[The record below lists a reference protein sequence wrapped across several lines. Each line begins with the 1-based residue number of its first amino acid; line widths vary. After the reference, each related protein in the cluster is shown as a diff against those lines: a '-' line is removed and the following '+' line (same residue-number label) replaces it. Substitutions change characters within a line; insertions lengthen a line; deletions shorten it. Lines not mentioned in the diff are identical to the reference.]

1 MEYGLALEG
10 GGSKGSYH
18 IGACKALKEMGAE
31 FSCVAGTSVGA
42 LNGALIVQDDID
54 KAYKLWHDI
63 SLSKVIDFS
72 DGEYKSVEQSKKDG
86 ESVYGTMKKLRLAIK
101 DRGLNIDPLV
111 KMVDDNLDEDKIRK
125 SKTDFGLVTIDL
137 SNRKVLELYKE
148 DIPQGKMAGYL
159 LASASL
165 PGFKLRNLD
174 GKVFI
179 DGGLYNSLPI
189 DMVIK
194 KGCKDIVVIRT
205 FGHGRIKKTDTTGV
219 NIIEISPNENL
230 GPILDF
236 SSKVAR
242 KNLKMGYF
250 DAIKAMK
257 KMKGT
262 RYYIES
268 VNDETLFLNY
278 FLRMSDEKIKKLA
291 KLVGVEEASGKRALL
306 ELIIPKIADLAGIPK
321 ESSYEDICIS
331 VIEMM
336 AEASNVERF
345 KIYKLSEVIDE
356 IVKGFR
362 NTETVNKNEIPRF
375 MLKADFFSRFIKNKI
390 LGSLAYELS
399 EDLSSL
405 NLQKSI

>member
-1 MEYGLALEG
+1 M
-10 GGSKGSYH
+10 
-18 IGACKALKEMGAE
+18 
-31 FSCVAGTSVGA
+31 
-42 LNGALIVQDDID
+42 D
-54 KAYKLWHDI
+54 
-63 SLSKVIDFS
+63 
-72 DGEYKSVEQSKKDG
+72 
-86 ESVYGTMKKLRLAIK
+86 LRT
-101 DRGLNIDPLV
+101 
-111 KMVDDNLDEDKIRK
+111 RK
-125 SKTDFGLVTIDL
+125 
-137 SNRKVLELYKE
+137 N
-148 DIPQGKMAGYL
+148 
-159 LASASL
+159 
-165 PGFKLRNLD
+165 
-174 GKVFI
+174 
-179 DGGLYNSLPI
+179 
-189 DMVIK
+189 
-194 KGCKDIVVIRT
+194 
-205 FGHGRIKKTDTTGV
+205 KKTDTTGV

>member
-18 IGACKALKEMGAE
+18 IGACKALKEMGVE

-63 SLSKVIDFS
+63 SLSQVIDFS
-72 DGEYKSVEQSKKDG
+72 DSEYKTVEESKKEG

-101 DRGLNIDPLV
+101 DRGLNIDPLI

-148 DIPQGKMAGYL
+148 DIPKGKMADYL
-159 LASASL
+159 IASASL

-205 FGHGRIKKTDTTGV
+205 FGHGRIKKTDTTGINLV
-219 NIIEISPNENL
+219 EIGPNENL

-236 SSKVAR
+236 SSTVAR
-242 KNLKMGYF
+242 KNLQMGYF

-257 KMKGT
+257 KLKGT
-262 RYYIES
+262 KYYIES
-268 VNDETLFLNY
+268 VNDETFFLNY
-278 FLRMSDEKIKKLA
+278 FLKMSDEKIEKLA
-291 KLVGVEEASGKRALL
+291 KLVGVEEASGKRTLF
-306 ELIIPKIADLAGIPK
+306 ELIIPKIADLAGIPQ
-321 ESSYEDICIS
+321 ESSYEDICIA

-345 KIYKLSEVIDE
+345 KIHTLAEIIDG
-356 IVKGFR
+356 IVKGHR
-362 NTETVNKNEIPRF
+362 NTEAANKNGIPRF
-375 MLKADFFSRFIKNKI
+375 MLKADVFSRLIKNRI
-390 LGSLAYELS
+390 LGALADELS
-399 EDLSSL
+399 EELS
-405 NLQKSI
+405 N